1 MVGPAVI
8 ALVRLGSIIYKIGT
22 SPAAQAMGKRL
33 VDKLGGKLVQST
45 SKKTVNLTA
54 SRLGAI
60 ETAKTPGIASKIGG
74 ALRGTKVTKAT
85 PGAEKGSVVVGAVR
99 TASKKLGDKV
109 IGGTVVGVPS
119 VAVIAKMR
127 SDLKKAK
134 TETEREK
141 LRADI
146 SDAVGKVQDEKAK
159 AKDKGDTKSRTEN
172 TNTRRGNNE
181 KVPQGTRVPTSKP
194 GVKKSPRPKLRPK
207 NLKDGGMPMVMKD
220 GKSVPAYAAD
230 GVGKMNKGGMTMKKP
245 AKKMMAG
252 GMAKKKPAAKKMMA
266 GGMAKKKMMG
276 GGMAKSTGYM
286 YGGMAKKTKAKK

>member
-1 MVGPAVI
+1 MVVPVAIALIRIGAAVYKVANNPAVQAAAKELIKKGI
-8 ALVRLGSIIYKIGT
+8 ARAT
-22 SPAAQAMGKRL
+22 
-33 VDKLGGKLVQST
+33 QST
-45 SKKTVNLTA
+45 SKKTINLTA
-54 SRLGAI
+54 NRAAKIISD
-60 ETAKTPGIASKIGG
+60 KTPGVASKIGG
-74 ALRGTKVTKAT
+74 RLRGTKVTAAT

>member
-1 MVGPAVI
+1 MVVPAVI
-8 ALVRLGSIIYKIGT
+8 ALVRLGSTVYKIART
-22 SPAAQAMGKRL
+22 PAAQRMGEKL
-33 VDKLGGKLVQST
+33 INKLGGKAIQST

-60 ETAKTPGIASKIGG
+60 ETAKTPGVASKIGG

-119 VAVIAKMR
+119 VAAIAKMR

-134 TETEREK
+134 TDTAREK

-146 SDAVGKVQDEKAK
+146 SDAVGKVQDQKAK
-159 AKDKGDTKSRTEN
+159 DKDKGDTKSRTEN
-172 TNTRRGNNE
+172 RNTRRGNNE

-194 GVKKSPRPKLRPK
+194 GVKKSLRPK
-207 NLKDGGMPMVMKD
+207 ARPFKDGGMPMVMKD
-220 GKSVPAYAAD
+220 GKKVPAFAAD
-230 GVGKMNKGGMTMKKP
+230 GVGKMNKGGMAMKKP

-252 GMAKKKPAAKKMMA
+252 GMAKKKPAKKMMA

-276 GGMAKSTGYM
+276 GGMAKTGYM
-286 YGGMAKKTKAKK
+286 YGGMAKKKKK

>member
-1 MVGPAVI
+1 MVGPAAV

-194 GVKKSPRPKLRPK
+194 GVKKSLRPK
-207 NLKDGGMPMVMKD
+207 ARPFKDGGMPMVMKD
-220 GKSVPAYAAD
+220 GKKVPAYAAD
-230 GVGKMNKGGMTMKKP
+230 GVGKMNKGGM
-245 AKKMMAG
+245 A
-252 GMAKKKPAAKKMMA
+252 
-266 GGMAKKKMMG
+266 KKMMG
-276 GGMAKSTGYM
+276 GGMAKTGYM
-286 YGGMAKKTKAKK
+286 YGGMAKKAKAKK

>member
-1 MVGPAVI
+1 MVVPAVI
-8 ALVRLGSIIYKIGT
+8 ALVRLGSTVYKIART
-22 SPAAQAMGKRL
+22 PAAQRMGEKL
-33 VDKLGGKLVQST
+33 INKLGGKAIQST

-60 ETAKTPGIASKIGG
+60 ETAKTPGVASKIGG

-119 VAVIAKMR
+119 VAAIAKMR

-134 TETEREK
+134 TETAREK

-146 SDAVGKVQDEKAK
+146 SDAVGKVQDQKAK
-159 AKDKGDTKSRTEN
+159 DKDKGDTKSRTEN
-172 TNTRRGNNE
+172 RNTRRGNNE

-194 GVKKSPRPKLRPK
+194 GVKKSLRPK
-207 NLKDGGMPMVMKD
+207 ARPFKDGGMPMVMKD
-220 GKSVPAYAAD
+220 GKKVPAYAAD
-230 GVGKMNKGGMTMKKP
+230 GVGKMNKGGM
-245 AKKMMAG
+245 
-252 GMAKKKPAAKKMMA
+252 
-266 GGMAKKKMMG
+266 AKKKMMG
-276 GGMAKSTGYM
+276 GGMAKTGYM
-286 YGGMAKKTKAKK
+286 YGGMAKKKAKK

>member
-1 MVGPAVI
+1 MVGPAAV

-194 GVKKSPRPKLRPK
+194 GVKKSLRPK
-207 NLKDGGMPMVMKD
+207 PRPFKDGGMPMVMKD
-220 GKSVPAYAAD
+220 GKKVPEFAAD
-230 GVGKMNKGGMTMKKP
+230 GVGKMNKGGMAMKKP

-276 GGMAKSTGYM
+276 GGMAK
-286 YGGMAKKTKAKK
+286 KTKAKK

>member
-1 MVGPAVI
+1 MVVPAVI
-8 ALVRLGSIIYKIGT
+8 ALVRLGSTVYKIART
-22 SPAAQAMGKRL
+22 PAAQRMGEKL
-33 VDKLGGKLVQST
+33 INKLGGKAIQST

-60 ETAKTPGIASKIGG
+60 ETAKTPGVASKIGG

-119 VAVIAKMR
+119 VAAIAKMR

-134 TETEREK
+134 TETAREK

-146 SDAVGKVQDEKAK
+146 SDAVGKVQDQKAK
-159 AKDKGDTKSRTEN
+159 DKDKGDTKSRTEN

-194 GVKKSPRPKLRPK
+194 GVKKSLRPK
-207 NLKDGGMPMVMKD
+207 ARPFKDGGMPMVMKD
-220 GKSVPAYAAD
+220 GKKVPEFAAD
-230 GVGKMNKGGMTMKKP
+230 GVGKMNKGGMAMKKP

-276 GGMAKSTGYM
+276 GGMAKTGYM
-286 YGGMAKKTKAKK
+286 YGGMAKKKAKK

>member
-172 TNTRRGNNE
+172 RNTRRGNNE

-194 GVKKSPRPKLRPK
+194 GVKKSLRPK
-207 NLKDGGMPMVMKD
+207 ARPFKDGGMPMVMKD
-220 GKSVPAYAAD
+220 GKKVPEFAAD
-230 GVGKMNKGGMTMKKP
+230 GVGKMNKGGMAMKKP

-276 GGMAKSTGYM
+276 GGMAKTGYM
-286 YGGMAKKTKAKK
+286 YGGMAKKKAKK